1 MPGTTLVY
9 YQEIIMKTCKDISCL
24 LSDSM
29 DRPLT
34 WRERWAVR
42 VHLLMCS
49 HCSRFEQ
56 QVRFLR
62 KAASRYFR

>member
-1 MPGTTLVY
+1 
-9 YQEIIMKTCKDISCL
+9 MKTCKDISYL

-42 VHLLMCS
+42 VHLLMCR
-49 HCSRFEQ
+49 HCSRFQ
-56 QVRFLR
+56 QQIGFLS
-62 KAASRYFR
+62 KVAGRYKPKD